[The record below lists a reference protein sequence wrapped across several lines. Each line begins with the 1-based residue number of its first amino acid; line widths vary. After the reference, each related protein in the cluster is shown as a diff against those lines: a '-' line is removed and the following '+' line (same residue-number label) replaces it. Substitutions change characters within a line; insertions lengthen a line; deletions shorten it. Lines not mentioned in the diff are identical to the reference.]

1 GGRLSKGRP
10 IINMLPLHADE
21 KISAILPVREY
32 AEDTAIFMATTNG
45 TVKQVA
51 VTEFSKPRASGI
63 IAIDLEEG
71 DHLIGAGLTT
81 NKDEV
86 LLVADSGKA
95 IRFKCEEV
103 RCMGRVAKGVRGIKL
118 QPAQKVIA
126 LIVLQPDGAI
136 LLATKNGFGK
146 RTATDEFPT
155 IGRGGQGVIGIVTSE
170 RNGEAIGAAQV
181 FEGDELML
189 ISDQGTLVRTR
200 VDEIS
205 LVGRNTQGV
214 RLISLGTD
222 EHLVGIE
229 RVEEIAGVEG
239 ILEDTSEEE

>member
-1 GGRLSKGRP
+1 
-10 IINMLPLHADE
+10 
-21 KISAILPVREY
+21 
-32 AEDTAIFMATTNG
+32 MATSNG

-51 VTEFSKPRASGI
+51 VTEFNRPRANGI

-71 DHLIGAGLTT
+71 DHLISARLTT
-81 NKDEV
+81 KTNEV
-86 LLVADSGKA
+86 LLIANSGKA

-118 QPAQKVIA
+118 QKGQRVIS
-126 LIVLQPDGAI
+126 LIVLQPEGAI
-136 LLATKNGFGK
+136 LLATKNGYGK
-146 RTATDEFPT
+146 RTGIDEFPT
-155 IGRGGQGVIGIVTSE
+155 IGRGGQGVIGIQTSE

-214 RLISLGTD
+214 RLINLSTD

-229 RVEEIAGVEG
+229 RVEEITGVAENF
-239 ILEDTSEEE
+239 DSSEEE